1 MLDRLF
7 MQVLDMSRA
16 AAIVIL
22 CVLAARLLLRRAPKA
37 FSYAL
42 WAVVLFRLLCPV
54 TPETKVAVVPELRST
69 AAQYTLADQ
78 PISFAGA
85 TQAAAEAAYSA
96 VTGGSGT
103 AAAPESAPRPVQQI
117 ETERRDEQGTA
128 ATVTADRWEV
138 WILFG
143 KYVWCAGVI
152 LMALGSGI
160 SFLRLKRRLREA
172 VPLRDNIYLADSIG
186 SPFVLGLL
194 RPKIYLPSTLSLR
207 EQGYIIRHEQVHIR
221 RLDPLW
227 KALGFLALCL
237 HWFNPLV
244 WLAFILAGRDMEM
257 SCDEAVM
264 RTLESDIRADYSAS
278 LLSLATGR
286 RIIAGTPLAFGEGDP
301 RCRIR
306 NILRWRQPK
315 RWISVLAAL
324 LAVSVTAACAGNV
337 PGSQKGEYRDID
349 EFLSQQDV
357 EKRSDA
363 KQLRLER
370 TDGGTAVL
378 QVKGWQ
384 LDTHKLA
391 EVTDL
396 TEDGTLEYWYFQWLT
411 QVELDGLTQDDLMTT
426 LYNSDCMALD
436 WESCHNFVALRYDD
450 GSVDILLEGEL
461 PEEFMTYRHNGAE
474 ALHDWYVVE
483 NRLDLPLYVTDWAA
497 HLTDADESVT
507 ADGFP
512 VHRYDGE
519 GWYLYLPARG
529 WAMAPAA
536 ENRWRWYCGADSA
549 CSLTLEKLTTPVE
562 PDQTGAESSADGAQS
577 RVSFVSAPDGG
588 SFRITAQWPE
598 GDALSAD
605 LRHMPQLLQLMADS
619 FTLDERIQ
627 TGGGLLARLAALRGE
642 DIAFVSW
649 DEERGGNPT
658 LDELADMIRHA
669 VMEGMLPDGE
679 SLTVNG
685 SLSDV
690 VWSLDVYLGDAEAT
704 EWSGDDVLY
713 LWAGQTE
720 NVVQIFGGSNL
731 PREMVLVKDEAL
743 YQLIRTGLD
752 TEPAPIDQA
761 AYRKWQSIVDAWL
774 AERSFDGDGVSVK
787 RELTG
792 FYLTREELALGAEFY
807 LIESVGVVTPA
818 EKAPSLL
825 AGGAYVDSDLCIH
838 YDGSE
843 NNILVL
849 IDGEAAGFTSWMW
862 LDIDRGLDRCATR
875 DDLRR
880 CLTTEGLAGSAA
892 DVGIESADPSVDFT
906 GRALTVEVDALDYDA
921 RLAQVKAESL
931 GGQYWEGEGC
941 LAWVTELT
949 GTPHAQ
955 QYRLDIRFADGT
967 LAQLPLPWADYPA
980 VALPE
985 STDYPGGFFCYDLR
999 FDDTTYFND
1008 GNSINHVAGTYY
1020 YAVDLAAKTVSL
1032 TVIR

>member
-16 AAIVIL
+16 AGIVIL
-22 CVLAARLLLRRAPKA
+22 CVLAARLLLRRAPRV

-54 TPETKVAVVPELRST
+54 TPETKVAVVPELRSV
-69 AAQYTLADQ
+69 AADYTLADER
-78 PISFAGA
+78 ITLAGA
-85 TQAAAEAAYSA
+85 SQAAVEAAQS
-96 VTGGSGT
+96 VVSGAAT
-103 AAAPESAPRPVQQI
+103 AAPESTAPVQRI
-117 ETERRDEQGTA
+117 EIPRENGQGSA
-128 ATVTADRWEV
+128 ATVSADRWEV
-138 WILFG
+138 WLLFG
-143 KYVWCAGVI
+143 KYVWLAGIGGLAVYS
-152 LMALGSGI
+152 AV

-172 VPLRDNIYLADSIG
+172 VSLRENIYLADRIG

-194 RPKIYLPSTLSLR
+194 RPRIYLPSTLSLQ

-244 WLAFILAGRDMEM
+244 WLAFLLAGKDMEM

-264 RTLESDIRADYSAS
+264 RAMESDIRADYSAS

-301 RCRIR
+301 RGRIR

-315 RWISVLAAL
+315 RWISVVAAV
-324 LAVSVTAACAGNV
+324 LAVTVMAACAGSV
-337 PGSQKGEYRDID
+337 SGGGRGAYADVEA
-349 EFLSQQDV
+349 FLQQQDA
-357 EKRSDA
+357 EKRDDA
-363 KQLRLER
+363 TQLRLER
-370 TDGGTAVL
+370 TDGGTAVVK
-378 QVKGWQ
+378 VKGWQ
-384 LDTHKLA
+384 LDTYKLA
-391 EVTDL
+391 EVADL
-396 TEDGTLEYWYFQWLT
+396 SEDGTLEYWYFQWLT
-411 QVELDGLTQDDLMTT
+411 EIELDGLTQAELATP
-426 LYNSDCMALD
+426 LYDESCVALG
-436 WESCHNFVALRYDD
+436 WESYHNLIALRYDD
-450 GSVDILLEGEL
+450 GSVDILHEGEL
-461 PEEFMTYRHNGAE
+461 PEEFMEYRYSGAE
-474 ALHDWYVVE
+474 ALYDWYVIE
-483 NRLDLPLYVTDWAA
+483 KRLDLPLHVTDWAA
-497 HLTDADESVT
+497 ELTDADGSVT
-507 ADGFP
+507 AGGFP
-512 VHRYDGE
+512 MRRYDGE

-529 WAMAPAA
+529 WSVAPAA
-536 ENRWRWYCGADSA
+536 ENRWRWYCSADSA
-549 CSLTLEKLTTPVE
+549 YSLTLEKRAEPVA
-562 PDQTGAESSADGAQS
+562 PDQTGAEGSADGAHS
-577 RVSFVSAPDGG
+577 SVSFVSAPDGG
-588 SFRITAQWPE
+588 SFRITVQWAEGYAQ
-598 GDALSAD
+598 SAD
-605 LRHMPQLLQLMADS
+605 MRHMPQLLQRMADS

-627 TGGGLLARLAALRGE
+627 TGGGLLAQLAALRGE

-658 LDELADMIRHA
+658 LDELADLIRHA

-679 SLTVNG
+679 SLTGNG
-685 SLSDV
+685 SLDDV

-704 EWSGDDVLY
+704 EWSGDNALY
-713 LWAGQTE
+713 LWAGQME
-720 NVVQIFGGSNL
+720 DVVQIFGGSNL
-731 PREMVLVKDEAL
+731 PRETVLVKDHAL
-743 YQLIRTGLD
+743 YQLLRTGLD

-761 AYRKWQSIVDAWL
+761 AYRRWQSIVDAWL
-774 AERSFDGDGVSVK
+774 AERSYRGDDVSVT

-792 FYLTREELALGAEFY
+792 FYLTREEPALGAQFY

-825 AGGAYVDSDLCIH
+825 AGGAYVDSELRIH

-843 NNILVL
+843 ENVLVI

-862 LDIDRGLDRCATR
+862 LDIDRGLDHCATR

-880 CLTTEGLAGSAA
+880 SLVAGELCALPKKDTGS
-892 DVGIESADPSVDFT
+892 ESPNVDFA
-906 GRALTVEVDALDYDA
+906 GRALTTEADTLDADA
-921 RLAQVKAESL
+921 RLARVKAESL

-949 GTPHAQ
+949 GTPHAR

-985 STDYPGGFFCYDLR
+985 TTDYRGGCFCYDLS

-1008 GNSINHVAGTYY
+1008 GNSINHVAGTYHY
-1020 YAVDLAAKTVSL
+1020 IVDLAAKTVSL
-1032 TVIR
+1032 TVAK

>member
-16 AAIVIL
+16 ASIVIL
-22 CVLAARLLLRRAPKA
+22 CVLAARLLLRRAPKV

-42 WAVVLFRLLCPV
+42 WAVVLLRLLCPV
-54 TPETKVAVVPELRST
+54 TLETKVAVVPELRST

-96 VTGGSGT
+96 VTGGSGM

-117 ETERRDEQGTA
+117 ETERRDGQGAA

-143 KYVWCAGVI
+143 KYVWCAGV
-152 LMALGSGI
+152 ALLAAYSAV

-172 VPLRDNIYLADSIG
+172 APLRDNIYLADSIG

-194 RPKIYLPSTLSLR
+194 RSKIYLPSTLSLR
-207 EQGYIIRHEQVHIR
+207 ERGYIIRHEQVHIR

-301 RCRIR
+301 RRRIR
-306 NILRWRQPK
+306 NILRWRQPR

-324 LAVSVTAACAGNV
+324 LCVAVTAACAGNV
-337 PGSQKGEYRDID
+337 PGSQQGEYRDIE
-349 EFLSQQDV
+349 EFLSQQDA

-363 KQLRLER
+363 KHLRLER

-378 QVKGWQ
+378 KVKGWQ

-396 TEDGTLEYWYFQWLT
+396 TDEGTLEYWYFQWLT
-411 QVELDGLTQDDLMTT
+411 EVELDGLTRDDLTT
-426 LYNSDCMALD
+426 ALYGENCVALG
-436 WESCHNFVALRYDD
+436 WESCNNLVALRYDD
-450 GSVDILLEGEL
+450 GSVDILLAGAL
-461 PEEFMTYRHNGAE
+461 PEEFMAYRQNGAE
-474 ALHDWYVVE
+474 ALYDWYVVE
-483 NRLDLPLYVTDWAA
+483 NRLSLPLYVTDWAA
-497 HLTDADESVT
+497 DLTEADASVT
-507 ADGFP
+507 AGGFP
-512 VHRYDGE
+512 VHRFNGE

-529 WAMAPAA
+529 WSMAPAA
-536 ENRWRWYCGADSA
+536 ENRWRWYCSENSA
-549 CSLTLEKLTTPVE
+549 CSLTLEKLAAPVE
-562 PDQTGAESSADGAQS
+562 PDQTGAHGSE
-577 RVSFVSAPDGG
+577 RFVSAPDGG
-588 SFRITAQWPE
+588 SFRITVQWPQS
-598 GDALSAD
+598 DALSED
-605 LRHMPQLLQLMADS
+605 LRHMPQLLQRMADS
-619 FTLDERIQ
+619 FTLDERIHS
-627 TGGGLLARLAALRGE
+627 GGGLLAQLAALQGE

-658 LDELADMIRHA
+658 LDALADMIRHA
-669 VMEGMLPDGE
+669 VMEGALPDGE

-685 SLSDV
+685 FLSDV
-690 VWSLDVYLGDAEAT
+690 VWSLDVYLGDAAPT
-704 EWSGDDVLY
+704 EWSGDNALY

-720 NVVQIFGGSNL
+720 DVVQIFGGSNL
-731 PREMVLVKDEAL
+731 PRETVLVKDHAL
-743 YQLIRTGLD
+743 YQLLRTGLD

-761 AYRKWQSIVDAWL
+761 AYRRWQSIVEAWL
-774 AERSFDGDGVSVK
+774 AERSYRGDGVSVT

-792 FYLTREELALGAEFY
+792 FYLAREELALGAEFY

-825 AGGAYVDSDLCIH
+825 AGGAYVDSDLRIH

-862 LDIDRGLDRCATR
+862 LEIDRGLDACATR

-880 CLTTEGLAGSAA
+880 SLAGEELCALPQKDAVS
-892 DVGIESADPSVDFT
+892 ESPNVDFA
-906 GRALTVEVDALDYDA
+906 GRALSTEADALDYDA
-921 RLAQVKAESL
+921 RLAQVKAGSL

-949 GTPHAQ
+949 GTPHAR

-985 STDYPGGFFCYDLR
+985 TTDYRGGFFCYDLH
-999 FDDTTYFND
+999 FDDTTWFND
-1008 GNSINHVAGTYY
+1008 GNSINHVAGTYHY
-1020 YAVDLAAKTVSL
+1020 TVDLAARTVSL
-1032 TVIR
+1032 TVGK